1 MKKVINNF
9 EEYFLAISLVIMV
22 SINFGNVLSRY
33 FIHASWAFT
42 EELLVILFVWNTM
55 LASAVAFKHGAHLG
69 LSVVTDLFPEKFQKY
84 VVIFGAVLTIGLM
97 ALLARYGVDMVAN
110 QIKYNQRTAAMDLPE
125 WIASISI
132 TFGSL
137 VIILRVIQAT
147 VLNLR
152 DKKIKLKL
160 KEGGK

>member
-84 VVIFGAVLTIGLM
+84 VVIFGAALTIGLM

-147 VLNLR
+147 VMNLR